1 MKKNIFSTFIFISTL
16 ALVATFTSCET
27 TEAEPVAGTKEE
39 TTFIN
44 TKVNAD
50 SKLYTTIVFSKIN
63 SVTATNIYNSKKQE
77 ISAEDCKYNSA
88 TSELKIP
95 STAVSGRADDYI
107 FHIVGVPLFPAEFIL
122 ANGIYSKTKPAIFIN
137 GKIAEEG
144 KDYNFNP
151 KTNHLAFVIP
161 LDADKDSYYFIW
173 TTPYGR
179 NSLSNNTDKFASQYN
194 LLERQWINSIR

>member
-1 MKKNIFSTFIFISTL
+1 MKKNIFSTFIFISAL
-16 ALVATFTSCET
+16 ALVATLTSCET
-27 TEAEPVAGTKEE
+27 TEAEPVAEVKEE

-77 ISAEDCKYNSA
+77 IPAEDCKYNTA

-137 GKIAEEG
+137 GKIAE
-144 KDYNFNP
+144 
-151 KTNHLAFVIP
+151 
-161 LDADKDSYYFIW
+161 DSYYFIW

-194 LLERQWINSIR
+194 LLERQWINNIR

>member
-1 MKKNIFSTFIFISTL
+1 MKKNIFSTFIFISAL

-27 TEAEPVAGTKEE
+27 TEAEPVAEVKEE

-77 ISAEDCKYNSA
+77 ISAEDCKYNTAS
-88 TSELKIP
+88 SELKSP
-95 STAVSGRADDYI
+95 SRAVSGRADDYI

-151 KTNHLAFVIP
+151 KTNHLAFIIP

-179 NSLSNNTDKFASQYN
+179 SSLSNNTDKFASQYN